1 MESTFAKVE
10 ELADH
15 VKNYVKT
22 KIASA
27 KLSVAEKTSRLIS
40 NLIAGLVVAGVFLLF
55 ILFGSIA
62 GALALSA
69 WIGKMYAGFLIVAG
83 IYLLIGIIVWNA
95 RERLLRIPIMNSMI
109 SQLFK
114 DDENEKDQI

>member
-15 VKNYVKT
+15 VKDYVKT

-27 KLSVAEKTSRLIS
+27 KLSVAEKTSKLIS
-40 NLIAGLVVAGVFLLF
+40 NLIAALIVAGVFLLF

-95 RERLLRIPIMNSMI
+95 RERLLRIPIMNSIINQM
-109 SQLFK
+109 FK
-114 DDENEKDQI
+114 EDDDEKD

>member
-15 VKNYVKT
+15 VKDYVKT
-22 KIASA
+22 KIASV
-27 KLSVAEKTSRLIS
+27 KLNAAAKTSKLIS
-40 NLIAGLVVAGVFLLF
+40 NLIAGLIVAGVFLIF
-55 ILFGSIA
+55 IIFGSIA
-62 GALALSA
+62 AALALSA

-83 IYLLIGIIVWNA
+83 IYLLGGIIVWSS

-114 DDENEKDQI
+114 DDENEKN